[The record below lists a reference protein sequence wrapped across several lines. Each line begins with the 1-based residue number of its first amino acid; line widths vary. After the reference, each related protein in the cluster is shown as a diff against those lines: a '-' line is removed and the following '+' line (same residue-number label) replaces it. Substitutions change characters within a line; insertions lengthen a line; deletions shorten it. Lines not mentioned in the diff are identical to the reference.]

1 MTVRTL
7 LIANRGEIAR
17 RIIRTARAMGIA
29 TVAVYAEPDAHSLHV
44 AEADMAVAL
53 GGRTPAESYLDVAR
67 LIEAAKRTGADAVHP
82 GYGFVSERADA
93 ARAVVDAGLVWV
105 GPAPDVIAALGDKIR
120 AKELMGAAGVPLLP
134 SVALTADAPGGSWIE
149 LAAGV
154 GYPLLVKA
162 AAGGGGRG
170 MRLVESAADLEQAVR
185 AATREAV
192 AAFGDGTVFLERWL
206 ASPRHVEV
214 QIVADAAGHVVHLG
228 ERECSIQRRHQK
240 VVEEAPSVSISAEVR
255 AGLTGAAVAGAIAV
269 GYEGVGT
276 WEFLVDGDGYYF
288 LEVNTRLQ
296 VEHPV
301 TEEVT
306 GLDLVELQL
315 RVASGAGLGISQGD
329 IGVTGH
335 AIEVRVVAEDP
346 ALGWLPSAGTLH
358 RFDAGRGAGRPGVRY
373 ELGFGSGSTI
383 PADYDSL
390 LGKVIAAGATRAVAA
405 ARLAAA
411 LEDLEV
417 HGPATNRRLLI
428 ALLRE
433 EGFLAGETTTGYL
446 EAHPELAAAGS
457 SRAPDAH
464 AIAAALWLAHQ
475 RRAEAPVLRTL
486 PSGWRNI
493 GADPQRVAWAGDAA
507 GDEPLEVSYAMGRDG
522 TTFEAAVGDRPA
534 AGCIRG
540 ASASGIDVEIGGI
553 LHRCRCERAGDSVW
567 VASGLGQTTLVERP
581 RFPDPDRT
589 AGAGRGPTAPVPGT
603 VIAIEVTAGQSVTAG
618 QTLVVLEAMKLEHR
632 IQAAADG
639 VVISVDVTVGE
650 RVDASQVLVT
660 VHGTEPP
667 PHGTEP
673 PPHGTEPPPH
683 GTEPPPHGSAAR

>member
-1 MTVRTL
+1 MVRTL

-29 TVAVYAEPDAHSLHV
+29 TVAVYAEPDAASLHV
-44 AEADMAVAL
+44 AEADTAVAL
-53 GGRTPAESYLDVAR
+53 GGRTPAESYLDVSK
-67 LIEAAKRTGADAVHP
+67 LIDAAKRTGADAIHP

-105 GPAPDVIAALGDKIR
+105 GPTPDVIAALGDKIR

-134 SVALTADAPGGSWIE
+134 SATLPTDAPLGSWTE
-149 LAAGV
+149 AAAGV
-154 GYPLLVKA
+154 GFPLLVKA

-170 MRLVESAADLEQAVR
+170 MRLVESAANLEEAVR
-185 AATREAV
+185 AATREAA

-214 QIVADAAGHVVHLG
+214 QIAADTAGHVVHLG

-240 VVEEAPSVSISAEVR
+240 VVEEAPSVSISDEVR
-255 AGLTGAAVAGAIAV
+255 AGLTGAAVAGALAV
-269 GYEGVGT
+269 GYRGVGT
-276 WEFLVDGDGYYF
+276 WEFLVDDAGYYF

-315 RVASGAGLGISQGD
+315 SVASGADLTISQD
-329 IGVTGH
+329 NVAVRGH

-346 ALGWLPSAGTLH
+346 ALGWLPSAGLLH
-358 RFDAGRGAGRPGVRY
+358 RFDPGQGANRPGLRY
-373 ELGFGSGSTI
+373 ELGFGSGSMI

-390 LGKVIAAGATRAVAA
+390 LGKVIAAGPTRQVAA

-417 HGPATNRRLLI
+417 HGLATNRPLLV

-433 EGFLAGETTTGYL
+433 DDFTAGATTTDYL
-446 EAHPELAAAGS
+446 DTHPALAETRAS
-457 SRAPDAH
+457 LAPDAH
-464 AIAAALWLAHQ
+464 AIAAALWSAHL
-475 RRAEAPVLRTL
+475 RRHEAAVLRTL

-493 GADPQRVAWAGDAA
+493 NAYPQRVGWGVGEGD
-507 GDEPLEVSYAMGRDG
+507 DREVSYAMGRDG
-522 TTFEAAVGDRPA
+522 TSFEAAVGDRAATGRVLAATPA
-534 AGCIRG
+534 
-540 ASASGIDVEIGGI
+540 GIDVEICGI
-553 LHRCRCERAGDSVW
+553 LHRCRCERVGSSVW
-567 VASGLGQTTLVERP
+567 VASGPTQSTFVERP
-581 RFPDPDRT
+581 RFPDPDRA

-603 VIAIEVTAGQSVTAG
+603 VIAIEVTAGEPVTAG

-632 IQAAADG
+632 IRAAADG
-639 VVISVDVTVGE
+639 VVASVDVAVGD

-660 VHGTEPP
+660 M
-667 PHGTEP
+667 
-673 PPHGTEPPPH
+673 
-683 GTEPPPHGSAAR
+683 GSAGPSAPAVGGGGR